1 MELTE
6 LKDYMGEE
14 ELSAIAQ
21 LLVLE
26 DESFRTIAPV
36 ILNSIQDQVKTP
48 EYLTELIQQLNGKNL
63 TARDLAEEYQKI
75 SGVIDESS
83 EELTE
88 EKKDFLK
95 QIFVIIYNSMIE
107 LVNGDL
113 PLIQIPIELCS
124 PDAKI
129 PTYAHEGDAGMDV
142 YSTIDCTLAPGES
155 KIIPLGFKVAI
166 PEGYE
171 LQVRPR
177 SGFSAK
183 THLRVA
189 NAPGTI
195 DAGYRAEVGVILYNS
210 APPILDIGDN
220 DHPHD
225 GILYGPSYTISK
237 GDRIAQLVLQKV
249 PQAIFIPTSDVSVI
263 GTNRNGGWGSTGK

>member
-26 DESFRTIAPV
+26 DDSFRTIAPV
-36 ILNSIQDQVKTP
+36 ILNSIQDQVKSV
-48 EYLTELIQQLNGKNL
+48 EYRTEMIQQLSGKNL
-63 TARDLAEEYQKI
+63 NAQDLAEEYQKI

-177 SGFSAK
+177 SGLSAK

-195 DAGYRAEVGVILYNS
+195 D
-210 APPILDIGDN
+210 
-220 DHPHD
+220 
-225 GILYGPSYTISK
+225 SK
-237 GDRIAQLVLQKV
+237 QE
-249 PQAIFIPTSDVSVI
+249 TSQ
-263 GTNRNGGWGSTGK
+263 WAA

>member
-1 MELTE
+1 MEFTE
-6 LKDYMGEE
+6 LKDYMEEE

-48 EYLTELIQQLNGKNL
+48 EYRTELIQQLNGKNL
-63 TARDLAEEYQKI
+63 TVQDLAEEYQKI

-177 SGFSAK
+177 SGFSAR

-195 DAGYRAEVGVILYNS
+195 D
-210 APPILDIGDN
+210 
-220 DHPHD
+220 
-225 GILYGPSYTISK
+225 SK
-237 GDRIAQLVLQKV
+237 QE
-249 PQAIFIPTSDVSVI
+249 TSQ
-263 GTNRNGGWGSTGK
+263 WAA

>member
-36 ILNSIQDQVKTP
+36 ILNSIQDQVKSV
-48 EYLTELIQQLNGKNL
+48 EYRTEMIQQLSGKNL
-63 TARDLAEEYQKI
+63 NAQDLAEEYQKI

-177 SGFSAK
+177 SGLSAR

-195 DAGYRAEVGVILYNS
+195 D
-210 APPILDIGDN
+210 
-220 DHPHD
+220 
-225 GILYGPSYTISK
+225 SK
-237 GDRIAQLVLQKV
+237 QE
-249 PQAIFIPTSDVSVI
+249 TSQ
-263 GTNRNGGWGSTGK
+263 WAA

>member
-36 ILNSIQDQVKTP
+36 ILNSIQDQVKSV
-48 EYLTELIQQLNGKNL
+48 EYRTEMIQQLSGKNL
-63 TARDLAEEYQKI
+63 TTQDLAEEYQKI

-177 SGFSAK
+177 SGLSAR

-195 DAGYRAEVGVILYNS
+195 D
-210 APPILDIGDN
+210 
-220 DHPHD
+220 
-225 GILYGPSYTISK
+225 SK
-237 GDRIAQLVLQKV
+237 QEASQW
-249 PQAIFIPTSDVSVI
+249 AA
-263 GTNRNGGWGSTGK
+263 

>member
-14 ELSAIAQ
+14 ELSAITQ

-36 ILNSIQDQVKTP
+36 ILNSIQDQVKSV
-48 EYLTELIQQLNGKNL
+48 EYRTEMIQQLNGKNL
-63 TARDLAEEYQKI
+63 TAQDLAEEYQKI

-107 LVNGDL
+107 LVNGDI

-124 PDAKI
+124 TDAKI

-177 SGFSAK
+177 SGLSAR

-195 DAGYRAEVGVILYNS
+195 D
-210 APPILDIGDN
+210 
-220 DHPHD
+220 
-225 GILYGPSYTISK
+225 SK
-237 GDRIAQLVLQKV
+237 QE
-249 PQAIFIPTSDVSVI
+249 TSQ
-263 GTNRNGGWGSTGK
+263 WAA

>member
-6 LKDYMGEE
+6 LKHYMGEE

-36 ILNSIQDQVKTP
+36 ILNSIQDQVKSV
-48 EYLTELIQQLNGKNL
+48 EYRTEMIQQLSGKNL
-63 TARDLAEEYQKI
+63 NAQDLAEEYQKI

-83 EELTE
+83 EELTK

-95 QIFVIIYNSMIE
+95 QFFVIIYNSMIE

-177 SGFSAK
+177 SGVSAK

-195 DAGYRAEVGVILYNS
+195 D
-210 APPILDIGDN
+210 
-220 DHPHD
+220 
-225 GILYGPSYTISK
+225 SK
-237 GDRIAQLVLQKV
+237 QE
-249 PQAIFIPTSDVSVI
+249 TSQ
-263 GTNRNGGWGSTGK
+263 WAA

>member
-14 ELSAIAQ
+14 ELSAITQ

-36 ILNSIQDQVKTP
+36 ILNSIQDQVKSV
-48 EYLTELIQQLNGKNL
+48 EYRTEMIQQLNGKNL
-63 TARDLAEEYQKI
+63 TAQDLAEEYQKI
-75 SGVIDESS
+75 SGVIDENS

-113 PLIQIPIELCS
+113 HLIQIPIELCS

-177 SGFSAK
+177 SGLSAK

-195 DAGYRAEVGVILYNS
+195 D
-210 APPILDIGDN
+210 
-220 DHPHD
+220 
-225 GILYGPSYTISK
+225 SK
-237 GDRIAQLVLQKV
+237 QE
-249 PQAIFIPTSDVSVI
+249 TSQ
-263 GTNRNGGWGSTGK
+263 WAA

>member
-36 ILNSIQDQVKTP
+36 ILNSIQDQVKSV
-48 EYLTELIQQLNGKNL
+48 EYRTEMIQQLSGKNL
-63 TARDLAEEYQKI
+63 TAQDLAEEYQKI

-113 PLIQIPIELCS
+113 HLIQIPIELCS

-177 SGFSAK
+177 SGLSAK

-195 DAGYRAEVGVILYNS
+195 D
-210 APPILDIGDN
+210 
-220 DHPHD
+220 
-225 GILYGPSYTISK
+225 SK
-237 GDRIAQLVLQKV
+237 QE
-249 PQAIFIPTSDVSVI
+249 TSQ
-263 GTNRNGGWGSTGK
+263 WAA

>member
-36 ILNSIQDQVKTP
+36 ILNSIQDQVKSV
-48 EYLTELIQQLNGKNL
+48 EYRTEMLQRLSGKNL
-63 TARDLAEEYQKI
+63 NAQDLAEEYQKI

-88 EKKDFLK
+88 EKKNFLK

-177 SGFSAK
+177 SGLSAK

-195 DAGYRAEVGVILYNS
+195 D
-210 APPILDIGDN
+210 
-220 DHPHD
+220 
-225 GILYGPSYTISK
+225 SK
-237 GDRIAQLVLQKV
+237 QE
-249 PQAIFIPTSDVSVI
+249 TSQ
-263 GTNRNGGWGSTGK
+263 WAA

>member
-6 LKDYMGEE
+6 LKDYMEEE

-48 EYLTELIQQLNGKNL
+48 EYRTELIQQLNGKNL

-177 SGFSAK
+177 SGLSAR

-195 DAGYRAEVGVILYNS
+195 D
-210 APPILDIGDN
+210 
-220 DHPHD
+220 
-225 GILYGPSYTISK
+225 SK
-237 GDRIAQLVLQKV
+237 QEASQW
-249 PQAIFIPTSDVSVI
+249 AA
-263 GTNRNGGWGSTGK
+263 

>member
-36 ILNSIQDQVKTP
+36 ILNSIQDQVKSV
-48 EYLTELIQQLNGKNL
+48 EYRTEMIQQLSGKNL
-63 TARDLAEEYQKI
+63 NAQDLAEEYQKI

-95 QIFVIIYNSMIE
+95 QIFIIIYNSMIE

-142 YSTIDCTLAPGES
+142 YSTINCTLAPGES

-166 PEGYE
+166 PKGYE

-177 SGFSAK
+177 SGFSAR

-195 DAGYRAEVGVILYNS
+195 D
-210 APPILDIGDN
+210 
-220 DHPHD
+220 
-225 GILYGPSYTISK
+225 SK
-237 GDRIAQLVLQKV
+237 QE
-249 PQAIFIPTSDVSVI
+249 TSQ
-263 GTNRNGGWGSTGK
+263 WAA

>member
-36 ILNSIQDQVKTP
+36 ILNSIQDQVKSV
-48 EYLTELIQQLNGKNL
+48 EYRTEMIQQLSGKNL

-75 SGVIDESS
+75 SGVIDENS
-83 EELTE
+83 EKLTE

-107 LVNGDL
+107 LVNGDP

-155 KIIPLGFKVAI
+155 KIIHLGIKVAI

-177 SGFSAK
+177 SGLSAT

-195 DAGYRAEVGVILYNS
+195 D
-210 APPILDIGDN
+210 
-220 DHPHD
+220 
-225 GILYGPSYTISK
+225 SK
-237 GDRIAQLVLQKV
+237 QE
-249 PQAIFIPTSDVSVI
+249 TSQ
-263 GTNRNGGWGSTGK
+263 WAA

>member
-36 ILNSIQDQVKTP
+36 ILNSIQDQVKSV
-48 EYLTELIQQLNGKNL
+48 EYRTELIQQLNGKNL

-95 QIFVIIYNSMIE
+95 QIFIIIYNSMIE

-113 PLIQIPIELCS
+113 LLIQIPIELCS
-124 PDAKI
+124 LDAKI

-177 SGFSAK
+177 SGLSAK

-195 DAGYRAEVGVILYNS
+195 D
-210 APPILDIGDN
+210 
-220 DHPHD
+220 
-225 GILYGPSYTISK
+225 SK
-237 GDRIAQLVLQKV
+237 QE
-249 PQAIFIPTSDVSVI
+249 TSQ
-263 GTNRNGGWGSTGK
+263 WAA

>member
-36 ILNSIQDQVKTP
+36 ILNSIQDQVRSV
-48 EYLTELIQQLNGKNL
+48 EYRTEMIQQLNDKNL
-63 TARDLAEEYQKI
+63 NAQDLAEEYQKI

-142 YSTIDCTLAPGES
+142 YSTIDCTLAPGERQRTICEACNGGRGWS
-155 KIIPLGFKVAI
+155 TRDA
-166 PEGYE
+166 
-171 LQVRPR
+171 VR
-177 SGFSAK
+177 
-183 THLRVA
+183 
-189 NAPGTI
+189 
-195 DAGYRAEVGVILYNS
+195 DAGLGKRWSKRKGKAGSYSFGQGNMPVWRQLEAYQKQLYS
-210 APPILDIGDN
+210 GRRWGDS
-220 DHPHD
+220 
-225 GILYGPSYTISK
+225 IR
-237 GDRIAQLVLQKV
+237 RI
-249 PQAIFIPTSDVSVI
+249 
-263 GTNRNGGWGSTGK
+263 

>member
-36 ILNSIQDQVKTP
+36 ILNSIQDQVRSV
-48 EYLTELIQQLNGKNL
+48 EYRTEMIQQLNGKNL
-63 TARDLAEEYQKI
+63 TAQDLAEEYQKI

-113 PLIQIPIELCS
+113 HLIQIPIELCS

-177 SGFSAK
+177 SGLSAR

-195 DAGYRAEVGVILYNS
+195 D
-210 APPILDIGDN
+210 
-220 DHPHD
+220 
-225 GILYGPSYTISK
+225 SK
-237 GDRIAQLVLQKV
+237 QE
-249 PQAIFIPTSDVSVI
+249 TSQ
-263 GTNRNGGWGSTGK
+263 WAA

>member
-14 ELSAIAQ
+14 ELSTIAQ

-36 ILNSIQDQVKTP
+36 ILNSIQDQVKSV
-48 EYLTELIQQLNGKNL
+48 EYRTEMIQQLSGKNL
-63 TARDLAEEYQKI
+63 NAKDLAEEYQKI

-142 YSTIDCTLAPGES
+142 YSTIECTLAPGES

-177 SGFSAK
+177 SGLSAK

-195 DAGYRAEVGVILYNS
+195 D
-210 APPILDIGDN
+210 
-220 DHPHD
+220 
-225 GILYGPSYTISK
+225 SK
-237 GDRIAQLVLQKV
+237 QE
-249 PQAIFIPTSDVSVI
+249 TSQ
-263 GTNRNGGWGSTGK
+263 WAA

>member
-26 DESFRTIAPV
+26 DESFKTIAPV
-36 ILNSIQDQVKTP
+36 ILNSIQDQVKSV
-48 EYLTELIQQLNGKNL
+48 EYRTEMIQQLNGKNL
-63 TARDLAEEYQKI
+63 TAQDLAEEYQKI

-113 PLIQIPIELCS
+113 HLIQIPIELCS

-155 KIIPLGFKVAI
+155 KIIPLGFKAAI

-177 SGFSAK
+177 SGLSAR

-195 DAGYRAEVGVILYNS
+195 D
-210 APPILDIGDN
+210 
-220 DHPHD
+220 
-225 GILYGPSYTISK
+225 SK
-237 GDRIAQLVLQKV
+237 QE
-249 PQAIFIPTSDVSVI
+249 TSQ
-263 GTNRNGGWGSTGK
+263 WAA